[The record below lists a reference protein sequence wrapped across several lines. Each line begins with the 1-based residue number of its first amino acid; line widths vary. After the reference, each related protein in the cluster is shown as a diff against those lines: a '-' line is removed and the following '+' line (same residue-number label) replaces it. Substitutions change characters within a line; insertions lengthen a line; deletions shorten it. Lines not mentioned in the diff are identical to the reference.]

1 MEKSG
6 KSQKHILQNV
16 AVKVI
21 VINFSMLCG
30 DRVRNERLGSRDL
43 KKVLE
48 KVSIN
53 TDN

>member
-1 MEKSG
+1 MEKRG

-21 VINFSMLCG
+21 VIDFSMFG
-30 DRVRNERLGSRDL
+30 DRVRNERLSSRDL

-48 KVSIN
+48 KVSVN